1 MLGYH
6 AIAHKH
12 DMPDEDIAMAT
23 SQQQQQQP
31 DERAFDM
38 PELLHNLDLL
48 VDMAEEEIIQND
60 RKLRFETDSVVNI
73 KHEKTRMDELCEV
86 SEILV

>member
-1 MLGYH
+1 MDSVLYSTLINALHCHLAGYH

-12 DMPDEDIAMAT
+12 DIPEEDESIPY
-23 SQQQQQQP
+23 SQTQ
-31 DERAFDM
+31 EKKAFDM

-60 RKLRFETDSVVNI
+60 RK
-73 KHEKTRMDELCEV
+73 
-86 SEILV
+86 